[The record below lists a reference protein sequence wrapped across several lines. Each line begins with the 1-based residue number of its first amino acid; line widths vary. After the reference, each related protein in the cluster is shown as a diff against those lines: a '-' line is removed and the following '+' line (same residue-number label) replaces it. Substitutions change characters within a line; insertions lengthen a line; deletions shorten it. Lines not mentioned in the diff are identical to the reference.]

1 MLVQFSQESQKIFGL
16 PFHNCI
22 YCWLSL
28 RWSSLEKRRE
38 FLSLAQCYKIFF
50 GIDSLPFSHFF
61 EITECHLTRANQDYN
76 FYVKVAILNCY
87 KHAFFVC
94 IVNAWNNLSKDV
106 VHAGSVT
113 LFCNRLR
120 IYMNIN

>member
-28 RWSSLEKRRE
+28 RWSSLEKHRE
-38 FLSLAQCYKIFF
+38 FLSLVQRYKIFF
-50 GIDSLPFSHFF
+50 GIDSLPFSDFF
-61 EITECHLTRANQDYN
+61 EISKCHLTRANHDYN

-87 KHAFFVC
+87 KCSFFVW
-94 IVNAWNNLSKDV
+94 IVNAWNNLPKDV
-106 VHAGSVT
+106 VHAGSLT
-113 LFCNRLR
+113 LFHNRLNL
-120 IYMNIN
+120 YEY